1 MTTQVALWLGRTTK
15 KFRPRLEQ
23 SGDVFRLPHVERVGM
38 PFDHR
43 AMIEHRLEKSQR
55 IIERQRELIARRR
68 AAGHP
73 TMHSEKV
80 LATFERT
87 HAAFERSLR
96 GVVTVQEMTEW
107 PY

>member
-1 MTTQVALWLGRTTK
+1 
-15 KFRPRLEQ
+15 
-23 SGDVFRLPHVERVGM
+23 M
-38 PFDHR
+38 PVDHR
-43 AMIEHRLEKSQR
+43 AMIEHRLEKSRR

-73 TMHSEKV
+73 TMHSENV

-96 GVVTVQEMTEW
+96 WIVTEQKMTEW

>member
-1 MTTQVALWLGRTTK
+1 LLQGAVAQLKYLSLDLRKAAMYPASPQANGI
-15 KFRPRLEQ
+15 
-23 SGDVFRLPHVERVGM
+23 GM
-38 PFDHR
+38 PVDHR
-43 AMIEHRLEKSQR
+43 AMIEHRLEKSRR

-73 TMHSEKV
+73 TMHSENV

-96 GVVTVQEMTEW
+96 WIVKEQEMSEW

>member
-1 MTTQVALWLGRTTK
+1 
-15 KFRPRLEQ
+15 
-23 SGDVFRLPHVERVGM
+23 M
-38 PFDHR
+38 PVDHR

-73 TMHSEKV
+73 TVHSEKV

-87 HAAFERSLR
+87 HAAFERSL
-96 GVVTVQEMTEW
+96 VWIEKEQESRAW

>member
-1 MTTQVALWLGRTTK
+1 MFTAGRVRTTK
-15 KFRPRLEQ
+15 IVVTRLPKGGDVPRLPQ
-23 SGDVFRLPHVERVGM
+23 ANGIGM
-38 PFDHR
+38 PVDHR
-43 AMIEHRLEKSQR
+43 AMIEHRLEKSRR

-73 TMHSEKV
+73 TMHSENV

-96 GVVTVQEMTEW
+96 WIVKEQEMSEW